1 MIITAIFK
9 IAKIW
14 KQLKHSSTE
23 ERIKKMWC
31 ICIYIY
37 TRNRI
42 LLSHKNEITPFAGTW
57 MDLEVIIVSEI
68 SQMEKDK

>member
-1 MIITAIFK
+1 MV
-9 IAKIW
+9 
-14 KQLKHSSTE
+14 H
-23 ERIKKMWC
+23 MY
-31 ICIYIY
+31 IYIY